1 MLRKATGVLSFDI
14 SDGASTAHWSVVLK
28 KGDVLVS
35 RAHDEAGCVVTTD
48 RPLLDGIVRGEKNA
62 MAAVLRGEVAV
73 EGDTELLVLF
83 QRVFAG
89 PAESVRRRE
98 VAVAGRSS

>member
-1 MLRKATGVLSFDI
+1 
-14 SDGASTAHWSVVLK
+14 
-28 KGDVLVS
+28 
-35 RAHDEAGCVVTTD
+35 
-48 RPLLDGIVRGEKNA
+48 